1 MDLLA
6 QHKEMMEV
14 LNKIEENTRETKEV
28 VLAMAN
34 GMNRII
40 NKTVDQKDWNP
51 IDLSQVSNKE
61 TSEAIPETTPANEPE
76 GQPEAS

>member
-1 MDLLA
+1 MDLLE

-14 LNKIEENTRETKEV
+14 LNKIEENTKETKEV

-51 IDLSQVSNKE
+51 IDLSNVSNKE
-61 TSEAIPETTPANEPE
+61 SSDPIPEKIPANEPE
-76 GQPEAS
+76 GQPQAS

>member
-1 MDLLA
+1 MDLLE

-14 LNKIEENTRETKEV
+14 LNKIEENTKETKEV

-51 IDLSQVSNKE
+51 IDLSNVSNKE
-61 TSEAIPETTPANEPE
+61 SSDPIPETEPANEPE
-76 GQPEAS
+76 GQPQAS

>member
-1 MDLLA
+1 MDLLE

-14 LNKIEENTRETKEV
+14 LNKIEENTKETKEV

-51 IDLSQVSNKE
+51 IDLSKVSNKE
-61 TSEAIPETTPANEPE
+61 TSEAIQETEPANEPE
-76 GQPEAS
+76 GQTQAS